1 MPFLSL
7 LSTKSSTSAA
17 LEEVLR
23 QAAAAWDGVPDLA
36 VCFFSPHHLD
46 NVAEVGE
53 TLTQR
58 LGAKAFLG
66 CPGETVVSNG
76 AEIETSP
83 ALSVWLA
90 RWSAPVETAPFH
102 LTVEQ
107 TSEGFSLLGWPDE
120 LVEATPAQSLLLM
133 LADPFTFPVDE
144 FLEQVNENH
153 AGLRVVGGMASGG
166 GQPGVHRLLLGDRVI
181 LEGAVGVL
189 LQGDLKCRSVV
200 SQGCRPIGKPLV
212 VTKSRD
218 NYILEL
224 GGKTPL
230 VHLQNLWNEL
240 SARDQNLV
248 QQGLHLGVVINEYRD
263 TFQRGDFLVRNV
275 LGIDRNTGAL
285 AVTDRARVGQ
295 TVQFHVRD
303 AATADEDLRLLLETD
318 AKAHAA
324 PPQGAL
330 LFSCNGRGTRLFAQ
344 PNHDAGVI
352 QELLG
357 PLPLAG
363 FFAQGELGP
372 VGGQNF
378 IHGFTASVLL
388 FEDS

>member
-7 LSTKSSTSAA
+7 LSTKAGTSAA
-17 LEEVLR
+17 LEEIMH
-23 QAAAAWDGVPDLA
+23 QADAGWNGAADLA
-36 VCFFSPHHLD
+36 VCFFSPHHLA
-46 NVAEVGE
+46 NAALLSE
-53 TLTQR
+53 TLAQR
-58 LGAKAFLG
+58 LGAKAFIG
-66 CPGETVVSNG
+66 CPGETIVANG
-76 AEIETSP
+76 REIENSP
-83 ALSVWLA
+83 ALSLWLG
-90 RWSAPVETAPFH
+90 RWSAPVQATPFH
-102 LTVEQ
+102 LSVEQ
-107 TSEGFSLLGWPDE
+107 TSDGFSLLGWPDE
-120 LVEATPAQSLLLM
+120 LVEATPADSVLLM

-153 AGLRVVGGMASGG
+153 AGLRAVGGMASGG

-181 LEGAVGVL
+181 IDGAVGAL
-189 LQGDLKCRSVV
+189 LQGVPGCRSIV

-212 VTKSRD
+212 VTKARE
-218 NYILEL
+218 NHILEL

-230 VHLQNLWNEL
+230 VHLQHLWNEL
-240 SARDQNLV
+240 SARDQDLV
-248 QQGLHLGVVINEYRD
+248 QRGLHLGVVINEYQE

-285 AVTDRARVGQ
+285 GVADRVRVGQ

-303 AATADEDLRLLLETD
+303 AATADEDLRMLLQMD
-318 AKAHAA
+318 AKLHES
-324 PPQGAL
+324 PPHGAL

-357 PLPLAG
+357 PVPMAG

-388 FEDS
+388 FDE